1 MPDRLIGKICRH
13 LTCPEVE
20 ITAQLQGRETI
31 GLVAIRETLAEDA
44 GTIIAIP
51 QPAEDQLK
59 RIHKILQVLL
69 FETRSS

>member
-1 MPDRLIGKICRH
+1 